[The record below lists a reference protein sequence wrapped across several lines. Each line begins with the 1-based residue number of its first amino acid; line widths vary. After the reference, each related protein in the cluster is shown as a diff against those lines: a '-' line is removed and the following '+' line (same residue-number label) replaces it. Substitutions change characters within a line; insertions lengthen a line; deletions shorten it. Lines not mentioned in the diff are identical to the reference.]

1 MSILPASRPS
11 RATPSRPIWQR
22 SLKRTGKQRS
32 EWWFRCEQGCDLPP
46 ARSGFCNERRCQRLS
61 GTPQVVIVVG
71 VAASQALIAQQE
83 QQALNAGKRG
93 GQVLFTFEADS

>member
-1 MSILPASRPS
+1 
-11 RATPSRPIWQR
+11 
-22 SLKRTGKQRS
+22 
-32 EWWFRCEQGCDLPP
+32 
-46 ARSGFCNERRCQRLS
+46 
-61 GTPQVVIVVG
+61 VVIVVG